1 MLEMMLSMFGVILKL
16 LMVPIAVVFGVI
28 AFFYADT
35 MFWYLRRYIKGD
47 RVQRGSIRQLPKRS
61 AFMKLFVDAPKQ
73 YVDDLYNKKPDFFQ
87 PQGMIIFTGRQGY
100 GKTSSMIQ
108 YAMELHDQY
117 PFAKCLSN
125 TKYIHQDG
133 DLRHWRQ
140 LVDYKNGHKGV
151 IVIMDELQNWFSSNQ
166 SRNFPPEML
175 TVITQNRKNRRVI
188 LGTAQNFYLLAKPLR
203 SQCTE
208 IRQCMTFAGVVTV
221 VVRREPIVDNDGEV
235 KEMKYRGMYFYVH
248 SRRLRE
254 AYDTWA
260 VVENFAK
267 SGFHNNPFMKENEQ
281 VIEIASKK

>member
-1 MLEMMLSMFGVILKL
+1 MLQAMLSMIGILLKL
-16 LMVPIAVVFGVI
+16 MMYPII
-28 AFFYADT
+28 AFFIIVGIFYADA
-35 MFWYLRRYIKGD
+35 MFWYLRRWFKGD
-47 RVQRGSIRQLPKRS
+47 RVQRGSVRRLPKRS
-61 AFMKLFVDAPKQ
+61 AMARIFIDAPKQ

-117 PFAKCLSN
+117 PMAKCLSN

-133 DLRHWRQ
+133 DLTHWRQ
-140 LVDYKNGHKGV
+140 LINYKNSHKGV

-175 TVITQNRKNRRVI
+175 SVITQNRKNRRVI

-208 IRQCMTFAGVVTV
+208 IRQCMTFAGVLTV
-221 VVRREPIVDNDGEV
+221 VVRREPIVDNDGDV

-260 VVENFAK
+260 VVDNYAK
-267 SGFHNNPFMKENEQ
+267 AGFHNNPFMGENMQ
-281 VIEIASKK
+281 N